1 VRRGWGVLLQRQINE
16 SLQTERAIIFNH
28 CKPQNVTKKTQIG
41 TEQMKQKSQNGII
54 MTILINSLKN
64 RNVPMQEENES
75 NEARTIHSS
84 PQVRQLARD
93 AEDKRLDAVEYY
105 SS

>member
-1 VRRGWGVLLQRQINE
+1 
-16 SLQTERAIIFNH
+16 
-28 CKPQNVTKKTQIG
+28 
-41 TEQMKQKSQNGII
+41 MKQKSQNGII
-54 MTILINSLKN
+54 MTIINSLEN

-93 AEDKRLDAVEYY
+93 AENKRLDAVEYY